1 MNRRTVDLI
10 EAEKKAKEITI
21 KNHREEFELLTKML
35 NLYTSGFSMIPHLND
50 KNSDNDWVWL
60 FLMTRSFLSIR
71 CAIELMTKAYYAQAM
86 ALIRIV
92 TEAYFLCGNCE
103 NNKTIIDAVIHNIP
117 NKRDGRTIFNYKE
130 LAKKMDSLDLYEN
143 DYRHECSFSHT
154 SSLSLGIMTTVI
166 DSNNRELS
174 PVPDYKELLFMDC
187 CELAFRNGLLMVS
200 FVEKLIDNVSKDKV
214 NAWRVKAKPEVELI
228 QEWLSGL
235 KERYGSEDGNC

>member
-21 KNHREEFELLTKML
+21 KNHREESELLTKML
-35 NLYTSGFSMIPHLND
+35 NLYTSGFSLIPHLND

-60 FLMTRSFLSIR
+60 FLITRSFLSLR
-71 CAIELMTKAYYAQAM
+71 CAIELMKKAYYAQAM

-103 NNKTIIDAVIHNIP
+103 NDKTITDAVIHNIP
-117 NKRDGRTIFNYKE
+117 NKPDGRTIFNYKE
-130 LAKKMDSLDLYEN
+130 LAKKMDSLGLYESA
-143 DYRHECSFSHT
+143 YRHECSFSHT

-166 DSNNRELS
+166 DSNNRQLL

-187 CELAFRNGLLMVS
+187 CELAFRNGLLMGS
-200 FVEKLIDNVSKDKV
+200 FVEKLIDNVSKEKV
-214 NAWRVKAKPEVELI
+214 NAWRVKAKPEVGRIE
-228 QEWLSGL
+228 EWLSEL
-235 KERYGSEDGNC
+235 KKRYGSEDGNC

>member
-130 LAKKMDSLDLYEN
+130 LAKKMDSLGLYEN

-187 CELAFRNGLLMVS
+187 CELAFRNGLLMVR
-200 FVEKLIDNVSKDKV
+200 FVEKLIDNVSKEKV